1 MFSKFPDEEVDVVL
15 WVTVVVGTGSQ
26 MKTVTGDSSALPA
39 ASRIIFITRK
49 CGAFNKNVLMVFK
62 DSSYYYFNGI
72 QYNKKLNL

>member
-39 ASRIIFITRK
+39 ASRIIYIRRK
-49 CGAFNKNVLMVFK
+49 CDHLH
-62 DSSYYYFNGI
+62 I
-72 QYNKKLNL
+72 EILHLKKTFLS